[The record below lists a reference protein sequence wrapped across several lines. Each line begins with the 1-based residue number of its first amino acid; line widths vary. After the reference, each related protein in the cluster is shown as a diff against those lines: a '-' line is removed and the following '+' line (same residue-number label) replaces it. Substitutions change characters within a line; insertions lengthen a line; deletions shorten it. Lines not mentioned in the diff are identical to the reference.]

1 MGDLTRGLY
10 ETLLTELL
18 AERLGQATLTGEPDL
33 VELRNAEAAD
43 RIALH
48 LARVIRQAIEL
59 GPDEDR
65 GERGAELARKVIEQL
80 TGAVGDQT
88 LLGERPMAPAQT
100 LRSIRGRLPDGSPE
114 TIDSPLIPLLDT
126 TLL

>member
-65 GERGAELARKVIEQL
+65 GERGAERD
-80 TGAVGDQT
+80 AVDCEDVSWLCRNERQPGDQARRA
-88 LLGERPMAPAQT
+88 GVDA
-100 LRSIRGRLPDGSPE
+100 
-114 TIDSPLIPLLDT
+114 
-126 TLL
+126 